1 MDSQYKVEFL
11 STRDIKGAFKINMP
25 TEETD
30 LKYRLS
36 ALLEERASQGYKLFK
51 MENLTRINPLTAED
65 MSGLLLV
72 FEKIG

>member
-1 MDSQYKVEFL
+1 MESQYKVEFL

-36 ALLEERASQGYKLFK
+36 ALLEERFSQGYKLNCGRYEWIVVGIRK
-51 MENLTRINPLTAED
+51 DRIIITIN
-65 MSGLLLV
+65 
-72 FEKIG
+72 I